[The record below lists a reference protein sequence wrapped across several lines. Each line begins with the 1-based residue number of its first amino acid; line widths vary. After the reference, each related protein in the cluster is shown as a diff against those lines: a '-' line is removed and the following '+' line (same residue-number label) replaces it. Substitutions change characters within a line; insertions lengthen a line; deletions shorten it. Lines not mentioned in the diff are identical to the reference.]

1 MRRNAFTYLLGLSV
15 LVAAGCGGSGSTAL
29 GLDSNPRVR
38 VVNAISSP
46 NSANISIDD
55 QVIGTGSA
63 FGFVSDYQVFKNGNH
78 TTRFT
83 DPTTSGSLVESTNLY
98 ELNGYYTAIAYGDAA
113 GNYHTLVLSEKPD
126 TSTEGV
132 KLRVVNASSLAAST
146 PVDVY
151 ITAPD
156 ADITT
161 ATPTESNVA
170 AGNTSV
176 NYTDFSIG
184 NAASVTLQVRITAV
198 GSKVPI
204 ATTSVSLN
212 AHETDTVVV
221 TSNAGTTSLLAL
233 PKRAF

>member
-38 VVNAISSP
+38 FVNAISSP
-46 NSANISIDD
+46 TSANITLDD

-83 DPTTSGSLVESTNLY
+83 DPTTSGALVETTDLY
-98 ELNGYYTAIAYGDAA
+98 ELNGYYSTIAYGDTS
-113 GNYHTLVLSEKPD
+113 GNYHTMVLSEKPG
-126 TSTEGV
+126 TSTDGV

-151 ITAPD
+151 ITAPN
-156 ADITT
+156 ADIIA

-170 AGNTSV
+170 AGDTSV
-176 NYTDFSIG
+176 NYTDFAIG
-184 NAASVTLQVRITAV
+184 TAASTTLQVRITAV
-198 GSKVPI
+198 GSKIPL

-212 AHETDTVVV
+212 AHESDTVVV
-221 TSNAGTTSLLAL
+221 TSSNGTTGLLVL